1 MVDFCKICDPKCKY
15 DNCICNENFSHFY
28 DIYNELQSINS
39 FDKFNFAKKWSISTM
54 TICCSFNSTINLD
67 EYIKVYCEEI
77 NGKNFYNCINTYTGI
92 KYQSK
97 NRVSIKIFSNG
108 NIQLAGV
115 LNVMAATYAIRKI
128 YRRLCNLNAFATES
142 YISNVRICMINSD
155 FKINKNI
162 KQGNFCEFLNKKKVE
177 NVKMFTFNP
186 SKYPGIN
193 IKFTNPYNE
202 NVITCAVF
210 RPGSIIITGGN
221 DILSYKFVL
230 NKIINLL
237 ENNNDFLY

>member
-1 MVDFCKICDPKCKY
+1 
-15 DNCICNENFSHFY
+15 
-28 DIYNELQSINS
+28 
-39 FDKFNFAKKWSISTM
+39 
-54 TICCSFNSTINLD
+54 
-67 EYIKVYCEEI
+67 
-77 NGKNFYNCINTYTGI
+77 
-92 KYQSK
+92 
-97 NRVSIKIFSNG
+97 
-108 NIQLAGV
+108 
-115 LNVMAATYAIRKI
+115 
-128 YRRLCNLNAFATES
+128 
-142 YISNVRICMINSD
+142 MINSD

-162 KQGNFCEFLNKKKVE
+162 KQRNFCEFLNKKEVE

-221 DILSYKFVL
+221 DIISYKFVL